1 MEIDKLSAKAH
12 KDMELIK
19 LALEGKQ
26 IAYAKLME
34 RYKTS
39 VYFTLIKIVN
49 NKYDAED
56 LTIETFIKA
65 FKNLNSYSPAYCFST
80 WLFRIATNN
89 GIDFL
94 RKRETKNTETCSNT
108 SFQDNKQISDS
119 LSNLHATSLDPE
131 ERIIKEQKEL
141 ILNETLKRLSPRY
154 RKMVEMRF
162 YKEMSY
168 TEIAEE
174 LNLPLGTVK
183 VNILRAKA
191 LLANM
196 NSFKLLIF
204 D

>member
-1 MEIDKLSAKAH
+1 MSNY
-12 KDMELIK
+12 IK
-19 LALEGKQ
+19 G
-26 IAYAKLME
+26 IPN
-34 RYKTS
+34 
-39 VYFTLIKIVN
+39 II
-49 NKYDAED
+49 
-56 LTIETFIKA
+56 
-65 FKNLNSYSPAYCFST
+65 LN
-80 WLFRIATNN
+80 
-89 GIDFL
+89 
-94 RKRETKNTETCSNT
+94 E
-108 SFQDNKQISDS
+108 
-119 LSNLHATSLDPE
+119 
-131 ERIIKEQKEL
+131 